1 MENSDNG
8 VNQNHINFASRQK
21 SLSEV
26 RSIEEI
32 NKNYYKPSS
41 ISPLQLS
48 RILDKPE
55 SNISSLQDL
64 SVKMTQLNG
73 MLKEFINYK
82 SLILTQDHYIFSSD
96 SFRYKDKDA
105 IWKDELKVAQYL
117 EKFGIKTL
125 MRWITKRLFQNG
137 EVYIYKRETKDG
149 MLIQEIPQK
158 LCKMVMLDEFGIFRY
173 GIDVSKISESQLDY
187 FPEEIS
193 KAYIKYKNSKDKKN
207 IKGFNGD
214 YYIVGENGAGFQL
227 NQWESKGL
235 PYYLHLFSVLL
246 NLSDAETLDNENNK
260 LDNYKLLY
268 QQLLH
273 DEKTGKMQIDA
284 DVAGAYHEAIKSTL
298 PKGIGIVTT
307 PMKLDSITLGDG
319 KLKGYEHVNNIKK
332 SVYDNAGISDD
343 LFNGNAKTKEAIML
357 SSIID
362 TLVPIEIQGLVE
374 KWLNY
379 ELRQKF
385 KKGGWKVK
393 FLETS
398 HYNKQNA
405 IKTERENL
413 AIYGSKKKYLAT
425 QGFSP
430 LESLNILYS
439 ESILDLEEY
448 MTPMLTSHTI
458 SSDKA
463 GRPEG
468 TNKDEEISSNDE

>member
-82 SLILTQDHYIFSSD
+82 ALILTQDHYIFSSD

-193 KAYIKYKNSKDKKN
+193 KAYIKYKNWL
-207 IKGFNGD
+207 
-214 YYIVGENGAGFQL
+214 IV
-227 NQWESKGL
+227 
-235 PYYLHLFSVLL
+235 
-246 NLSDAETLDNENNK
+246 
-260 LDNYKLLY
+260 
-268 QQLLH
+268 
-273 DEKTGKMQIDA
+273 
-284 DVAGAYHEAIKSTL
+284 
-298 PKGIGIVTT
+298 
-307 PMKLDSITLGDG
+307 
-319 KLKGYEHVNNIKK
+319 
-332 SVYDNAGISDD
+332 
-343 LFNGNAKTKEAIML
+343 
-357 SSIID
+357 
-362 TLVPIEIQGLVE
+362 
-374 KWLNY
+374 
-379 ELRQKF
+379 
-385 KKGGWKVK
+385 
-393 FLETS
+393 
-398 HYNKQNA
+398 
-405 IKTERENL
+405 
-413 AIYGSKKKYLAT
+413 
-425 QGFSP
+425 
-430 LESLNILYS
+430 
-439 ESILDLEEY
+439 
-448 MTPMLTSHTI
+448 
-458 SSDKA
+458 
-463 GRPEG
+463 
-468 TNKDEEISSNDE
+468 